1 MCRSFITAVSVVI
14 CSFVGSVAEA
24 ALATPSLA
32 FCKRL
37 NQVAVRLKRTETDR
51 AQARVARNRAMQER
65 ANRSLNSGCGAK
77 RVKSAVLPSTRE
89 YCASPQPVY
98 RPIIKGQPLH

>member
-1 MCRSFITAVSVVI
+1 M
-14 CSFVGSVAEA
+14 VGSVAFTAEAEA
-24 ALATPSLA
+24 ALVAPSLA

-37 NQVAVRLKRTETDR
+37 NQVAVRLKRAGADR

-65 ANRSLNSGCGAK
+65 ANRSRSLNSECGAK
-77 RVKSAVLPSTRE
+77 RVKRAVLPSTRE